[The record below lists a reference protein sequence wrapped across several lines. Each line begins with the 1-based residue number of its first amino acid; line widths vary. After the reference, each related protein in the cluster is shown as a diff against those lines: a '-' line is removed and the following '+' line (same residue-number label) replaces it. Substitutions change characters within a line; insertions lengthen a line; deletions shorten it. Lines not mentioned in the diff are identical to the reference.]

1 MKQTLIPLSVL
12 CLMLVH
18 AVLAQDPKTFTNKDD
33 IANDGYDI
41 VAYFKYG
48 DPRKGSQAYSVQ
60 LPNNT
65 IYLFSSKETRDLFQ
79 ANPDKYFPQYGGFCA
94 YAMAKT
100 GEKVK
105 VDPTV
110 WAIVK
115 GKLYLNY
122 SKSIGKRWQKKR
134 SQYIKEANENWE
146 KISESF
152 DK

>member
-1 MKQTLIPLSVL
+1 MTAMTLLLTSNTVI
-12 CLMLVH
+12 
-18 AVLAQDPKTFTNKDD
+18 
-33 IANDGYDI
+33 
-41 VAYFKYG
+41 
-48 DPRKGSQAYSVQ
+48 PRKGSQAYSVQ

-94 YAMAKT
+94 YAMVKT

-122 SKSIGKRWQKKR
+122 SKSIGKRWQKKTLPVHQR
-134 SQYIKEANENWE
+134 GQ
-146 KISESF
+146 
-152 DK
+152 